1 MADTY
6 IDQFETLAYGPFAVD
21 QIKTLVIGL
30 DPNFDK
36 LVKHL
41 ASQLTLVTEAMRA
54 ALHKAG
60 AIEVTTFKQAES
72 RGDPLAQGHA
82 VFRRLIKYVESRPD
96 GDAIAS
102 KLLGGDN
109 LTTVLR
115 RRPQKLVAAMTHAL
129 GEVTK
134 HKKALPEHDAWIAEV
149 GAARDA
155 IDALDKSVRK
165 SRVER
170 RAMTPEV
177 QAARAEWLKVYG
189 AAKLVVEAA
198 LRLHDKLKLLPE
210 VFDDLAEIHRAPGVK
225 DEAPAEAPAP
235 A

>member
-1 MADTY
+1 
-6 IDQFETLAYGPFAVD
+6 
-21 QIKTLVIGL
+21 
-30 DPNFDK
+30 
-36 LVKHL
+36 
-41 ASQLTLVTEAMRA
+41 
-54 ALHKAG
+54 
-60 AIEVTTFKQAES
+60 
-72 RGDPLAQGHA
+72 
-82 VFRRLIKYVESRPD
+82 
-96 GDAIAS
+96 
-102 KLLGGDN
+102 
-109 LTTVLR
+109 
-115 RRPQKLVAAMTHAL
+115 MTHAL

-177 QAARAEWLKVYG
+177 QAARVEWLKVYG

-198 LRLHDKLKLLPE
+198 LRLHDKLTLLPE
-210 VFDDLAEIHRAPGVK
+210 VFDDLAEVHRAPGVK
-225 DEAPAEAPAP
+225 DEAPAEALAP

>member
-1 MADTY
+1 
-6 IDQFETLAYGPFAVD
+6 
-21 QIKTLVIGL
+21 
-30 DPNFDK
+30 
-36 LVKHL
+36 
-41 ASQLTLVTEAMRA
+41 MRA
-54 ALHKAG
+54 SLHKAG

-129 GEVTK
+129 GEVPK
-134 HKKALPEHDAWIAEV
+134 HKKSLPEHDAWIAEV

-198 LRLHDKLKLLPE
+198 LRLHDELKLLPE
-210 VFDDLAEIHRAPGVK
+210 VFDDLAEVHRAAGVK
-225 DEAPAEAPAP
+225 DEASAEAPAP